1 MGDKSCWG
9 GVADDVVDKSTFHNN
24 DDADADD
31 NDQNDGGHGGR
42 GRWEAFLQRR
52 SNCHQREIIVG
63 GAPTPISSPL
73 QDCGK
78 QPKITKKMFT
88 IDDPGAEAI
97 LNDFD
102 CNPEN

>member
-1 MGDKSCWG
+1 MTVETYYD
-9 GVADDVVDKSTFHNN
+9 N
-24 DDADADD
+24 DNDD

-97 LNDFD
+97 LNHFD
-102 CNPEN
+102 SNPESQISSSSDRAKNVHNR

>member
-1 MGDKSCWG
+1 MTVETYD
-9 GVADDVVDKSTFHNN
+9 N
-24 DDADADD
+24 DDDD
-31 NDQNDGGHGGR
+31 NDQNDGGHGGGR

-78 QPKITKKMFT
+78 QPKITKK
-88 IDDPGAEAI
+88 
-97 LNDFD
+97 NVH
-102 CNPEN
+102 NR